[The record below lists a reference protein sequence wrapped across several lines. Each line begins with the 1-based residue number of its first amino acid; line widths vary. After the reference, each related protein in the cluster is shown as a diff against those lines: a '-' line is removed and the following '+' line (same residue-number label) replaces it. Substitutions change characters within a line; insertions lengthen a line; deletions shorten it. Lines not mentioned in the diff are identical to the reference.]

1 MQGEK
6 TFFCCLVCKSAGGF
20 VASGGIGRSGFFID
34 MGGIFYR
41 CSMRVGRRVAIY
53 SKDLVVFFIDVA
65 IAGC

>member
-20 VASGGIGRSGFFID
+20 VAGSGIERSGFFID

-41 CSMRVGRRVAIY
+41 CSMRAGRRVAIY
-53 SKDLVVFFIDVA
+53 SKDFEDFFIDIA